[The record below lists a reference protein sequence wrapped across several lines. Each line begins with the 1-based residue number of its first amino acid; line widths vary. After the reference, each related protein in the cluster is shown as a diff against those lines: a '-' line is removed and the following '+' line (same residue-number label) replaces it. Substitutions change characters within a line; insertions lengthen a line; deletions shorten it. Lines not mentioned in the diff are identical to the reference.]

1 MSATRSP
8 EGDDRVHHLEAIDNL
23 DALVVEALDA
33 RAEAILRV
41 RPDLERPASPPA
53 GHERE

>member
-53 GHERE
+53 EHERE